1 METAALV
8 VVLVIGLALFFDF
21 TNGFHD
27 TANAMATP
35 IATGA
40 LKPRTAVALAAVLNL
55 IGAFLST
62 EVAKTVSGGIVREDQ
77 ISHDLLPSLIFAGL
91 IGAITWNMLT
101 WLLGLPSSSSHALFG
116 GLIGATLVGVGV
128 SGVNFG
134 MVMSKVILPALIAPL
149 TAGFIAFAA
158 TKLAYFVTRRYDGKP
173 DGRDGFRWG
182 QILTS
187 SLVAL
192 AHGTNDAQKTM
203 GVITLALITVGWQSG
218 EHHEPQLWVIVACA
232 VTIALGTYLGGWRII
247 RTLGKGLTEV
257 KPAQG
262 FAAES
267 STAATILASSALG
280 FALSTTQVAS
290 GSVIG
295 SGLGR
300 RGATVRWGTAGRIAV
315 GWLLTLPAAGLV
327 GGLAA
332 LLVVW
337 GGVWGIAID
346 AVLAVVIILGLYLYS
361 KRDVVNANNAFSDV
375 AASGHA
381 VDVPDAPPLTP
392 RQARMQRARE
402 EAKRRAEKAKRRSDE
417 KEQRRNDNAQRKK
430 KDKANGKGAATPP
443 QPDTETVTS
452 VPDEVSPEVGAHT
465 EPRVQ
470 TEDPVQNAKET
481 KR

>member
-1 METAALV
+1 METAALI
-8 VVLVIGLALFFDF
+8 VVLVIVLALFFDF

-40 LKPRTAVALAAVLNL
+40 LKPRTAVLLAAILNL
-55 IGAFLST
+55 VGAFLST
-62 EVAKTVSGGIVREDQ
+62 EVSQTVSHGIIREDATEPEVF
-77 ISHDLLPSLIFAGL
+77 LPMIFAGL
-91 IGAITWNMLT
+91 IGAITWNMIT

-128 SGVNFG
+128 GGIDFG
-134 MVMSKVILPALIAPL
+134 MVMSKIILPAVIAPL
-149 TAGFIAFAA
+149 TAGLIAFVA
-158 TKLAYFVTRRYDGKP
+158 TKIAYAITRRYDGKP

-182 QILTS
+182 QIFTS

-203 GVITLALITVGWQSG
+203 GVITLALITVGWQSQ
-218 EHHEPQLWVIVACA
+218 EQADPYLWVIIACA

-247 RTLGKGLTEV
+247 RTLGKGLTDV

-300 RGATVRWGTAGRIAV
+300 RGSTVRWRTAGRIAI
-315 GWLLTLPAAGLV
+315 GWLLTLPAAAAV
-327 GGLAA
+327 GGFAA
-332 LLVVW
+332 WLVVL
-337 GGVWGIAID
+337 WGIWGVAVD
-346 AVLAVVIILGLYLYS
+346 SVLALVVIVGLYLRS
-361 KRDVVNANNAFSDV
+361 RRNAVTAANAMSEV
-375 AASGHA
+375 AASGHV
-381 VDVPDAPPLTP
+381 VDLPETPPPTR
-392 RQARMQRARE
+392 RQLRVAQAKAEARARA
-402 EAKRRAEKAKRRSDE
+402 EAKEKAKAAAKKSKAAKQKVASTSPVAPKSAVAHEGTRQPIGEPPASEEDRPSVEASARAEASDNGE
-417 KEQRRNDNAQRKK
+417 KR
-430 KDKANGKGAATPP
+430 
-443 QPDTETVTS
+443 
-452 VPDEVSPEVGAHT
+452 
-465 EPRVQ
+465 
-470 TEDPVQNAKET
+470 
-481 KR
+481 